1 MSHWRSERGAAA
13 VEFALV
19 LPILMTLL
27 LGVIEFGHYFNVQ
40 ISATHA
46 AREAARS
53 MSVTGNWTTA
63 EQAARTASPSL
74 KQSLVTVSR
83 VPAAC
88 APGATVAVT
97 VIYDYDS
104 YTGIVKDV
112 DVLGKA
118 AQRCG
123 G

>member
-1 MSHWRSERGAAA
+1 MSRWRSERGAAA

-19 LPILMTLL
+19 VPILLALL

-46 AREAARS
+46 AREAART
-53 MSVTGNWTTA
+53 MSITGNWTKA
-63 EQAARTASPSL
+63 EQAGRNASPTL
-74 KQSLVTVSR
+74 KQPLTTLTRNPLVCS
-83 VPAAC
+83 
-88 APGATVAVT
+88 PGATVSVT
-97 VIYDYDS
+97 VTYEFDS
-104 YTGIVKDV
+104 YTGIVKDK
-112 DVLGKA
+112 DLIGKA

>member
-63 EQAARTASPSL
+63 EQAARTASPTL
-74 KQSLVTVSR
+74 NQSLVQVSR
-83 VPAAC
+83 VPESC
-88 APGATVAVT
+88 TPGATVAVT
-97 VIYDYDS
+97 VTYDYDS
-104 YTGIVKDV
+104 FTGIVKDV
-112 DVLGKA
+112 NLHGKA